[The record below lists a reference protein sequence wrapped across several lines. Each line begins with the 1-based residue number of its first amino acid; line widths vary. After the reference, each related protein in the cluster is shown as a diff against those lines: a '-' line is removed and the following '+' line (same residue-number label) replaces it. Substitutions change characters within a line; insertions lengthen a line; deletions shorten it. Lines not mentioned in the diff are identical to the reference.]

1 VLLRS
6 FLWPTIFAITVVLF
20 FALSC
25 VVMPRLNGK
34 RDTTGL
40 CAKLGGRIQDRLDE
54 KPWMLELERTRLD
67 TWNGKLNAILAHY
80 AQTNPGGDGK
90 DEPGASL
97 TEEEFVAM
105 FSMMG
110 DRFVEPQSYRDALE
124 TFGTPSTAS
133 ESGGKVMDIAAIESI
148 YSLGCRTWREK
159 HVQVERDFERF
170 KIISKDHDVE
180 HSDFLVVTGSLGA
193 QGLVHVNNTRASMHS
208 DQGAVHVAGP
218 KSVRDRAALAAL
230 AIAGGD
236 EFASHLDEEFTVEA
250 AMSEHE
256 RFSVTMPSLYIE
268 TWLFTMICAFLFLW
282 IDDFTKYLL
291 LHSFLQPNQKEK
303 SSMMD
308 FGTAIANFF
317 DPTRLPRNM
326 IGKAGTLCNIG
337 HKVCLL
343 HWIFISA
350 FVLPNRLITVLVP
363 KSSCAMKMAEKTKP
377 KPLKE
382 RELND
387 EGKPLEV
394 LITARTITLCDKIKL
409 FPLLLLN
416 WMGRKLV
423 GCLKIFSI
431 DVQPFLLVEPF
442 LTFATKSRALQSV
455 RGAPQTTP
463 PCASRNRNAL
473 TPILCTLSSS
483 AAWPSPPQLSFKS
496 CASPA

>member
-1 VLLRS
+1 
-6 FLWPTIFAITVVLF
+6 
-20 FALSC
+20 
-25 VVMPRLNGK
+25 MPRLNGK

-40 CAKLGGRIQDRLDE
+40 CTKLGGRIQDRLDE
-54 KPWMLELERTRLD
+54 KPWMLELERKRLD

-80 AQTNPGGDGK
+80 ARTNPGGDGD
-90 DEPGASL
+90 DEPGPSL

-110 DRFVEPQSYRDALE
+110 DRFVEAQSYRDALE
-124 TFGTPSTAS
+124 TFGTPST
-133 ESGGKVMDIAAIESI
+133 SGDKVMDIAAIEAI

-159 HVQVERDFERF
+159 HVQVQRDFERF
-170 KIISKDHDVE
+170 KIISKDHDME

-193 QGLVHVNNTRASMHS
+193 QGLVHVNTARASMHG
-208 DQGAVHVAGP
+208 DKGAKPVVGP
-218 KSVRDRAALAAL
+218 TSVRDRAALAAL

-236 EFASHLDEEFTVEA
+236 EFASHLDEEFSVEA

-256 RFSVTMPSLYIE
+256 RFSVAMPTLYIE

-308 FGTAIANFF
+308 FATAISNFF

-326 IGKAGTLCNIG
+326 IGKFGTLCNIG

-343 HWIFISA
+343 HWLFISA
-350 FVLPNRLITVLVP
+350 FILPNRLITVLRP
-363 KSSCAMKMAEKTKP
+363 KSFCAIKRAEKMKP

-382 RELND
+382 RELDD

-394 LITARTITLCDKIKL
+394 IITAREVTLCNKVKL

-416 WMGRKLV
+416 WIGRKLV
-423 GCLKIFSI
+423 GFLKIFSI

-442 LTFATKSRALQSV
+442 LTYATKSRALQSV
-455 RGAPQTTP
+455 RDCP
-463 PCASRNRNAL
+463 
-473 TPILCTLSSS
+473 
-483 AAWPSPPQLSFKS
+483 
-496 CASPA
+496 